1 MNIQQEIDGQIRLT
15 QFTDYPGFEKS
26 RQYLKSC
33 GAPYEWIDYVV
44 DPTNPYAKFLKNGKP
59 GYLSQCP
66 DYQGYWLLGGRGS
79 VQCAASAQLI
89 PGLHWYITCSQNYEN
104 CPLRKGG

>member
-1 MNIQQEIDGQIRLT
+1 MKDLKELDGQIRLT
-15 QFTDYPGFEKS
+15 AFMDFPGFEEA
-26 RQYLKSC
+26 RQRLKSK
-33 GAPYEWIDYVV
+33 GKPYAWIDNVV
-44 DPTNPYAKFLKNGKP
+44 DSTDPYGYFLKNGKP

-66 DYQGYWLLGGRGS
+66 DYQGYWLLGGMGS